1 VPPTPERG
9 LEREL
14 RERLKTT
21 EAELGELRQ
30 AVQKNERELGRLHA
44 VEEQAGELKQEV
56 ERERKARAEL
66 ERQVVRR
73 IEESVKAAL
82 ADVEVEHAAT
92 VRGLTEEH
100 DRLRGRIEELEDRP
114 EPPGKTRTVT
124 PTELAGKFASVLDQ
138 LAAPAPAPGK
148 QFSAAL
154 TRLEVEARGVLEAPE
169 TEEEEPRLRTGPG
182 LDPAQL
188 STVRMSFRVLPH
200 VLEPPPEE

>member
-1 VPPTPERG
+1 VPPTSESD

-14 RERLKTT
+14 RERLKTS

-44 VEEQAGELKQEV
+44 VEEQAGELKQEI
-56 ERERKARAEL
+56 EREREARAEL
-66 ERQVVRR
+66 EQQVDRR

-82 ADVEVEHAAT
+82 ADVEIEHAAT
-92 VRGLTEEH
+92 VRGLTEER
-100 DRLRGRIEELEDRP
+100 DRLRDRLEELESRP
-114 EPPGKTRTVT
+114 VPPGETRTVT

-138 LAAPAPAPGK
+138 LAAPEPAPGK

-169 TEEEEPRLRTGPG
+169 KEEEEPRLRTGPG
-182 LDPAQL
+182 IDPAQL

-200 VLEPPPEE
+200 VLEPPSEE

>member
-1 VPPTPERG
+1 VPPTPG
-9 LEREL
+9 DLEGEL

-21 EAELGELRQ
+21 EAELAELRQ
-30 AVQKNERELGRLHA
+30 AAQKNERELGRLHA
-44 VEEQAGELKQEV
+44 VEEQAGELKQEI

-66 ERQVVRR
+66 ERQVDGR
-73 IEESVKAAL
+73 IEASAKAAL

-92 VRGLTEEH
+92 VRSLTEEG
-100 DRLRGRIEELEDRP
+100 DRLRGRIEELEGRP
-114 EPPGKTRTVT
+114 EAPGPTRTVT
-124 PTELAGKFASVLDQ
+124 PADLAGKFATVLDQ

-169 TEEEEPRLRTGPG
+169 KEEEELRLRTGPG